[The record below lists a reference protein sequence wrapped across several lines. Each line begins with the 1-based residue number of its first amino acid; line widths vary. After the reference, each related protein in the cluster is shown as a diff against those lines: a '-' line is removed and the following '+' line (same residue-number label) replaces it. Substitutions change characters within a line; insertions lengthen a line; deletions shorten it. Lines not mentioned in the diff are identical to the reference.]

1 MHLINERDWQ
11 KLGKRLIPYISLV
24 GIVGTTLLSLVRYVG
39 WTMKLELLS
48 HFQLQYLGITILLFG
63 LILLTRPKYWV
74 FVSFFCLGITLI
86 AIIPWYIPQTNVG
99 GESGKP
105 LHVFLLNVHQ
115 RNKNYAKAISLVR
128 EENPDVAVFDEVN
141 EGWIE
146 QLNTLKDILPY
157 SVEQVNPSSLGIT
170 IYSKLPLKNVAV
182 DFFGTT
188 DSPTILSDLSIN
200 GSVISLIA
208 AHPLPPFK
216 AAFFKSRNKQLEEM
230 GKYVQ
235 QMKYPA
241 LIVGDLNI
249 TMWSPY
255 YKKFI
260 RQTELRNA
268 RQGFGI
274 LPSWPA
280 NSSVSRVP
288 GTIAPLVS
296 IPIDHYLMSP
306 EIEVSKIRIGQN
318 VGSDHLP
325 VIADLVIPV
334 KT

>member
-1 MHLINERDWQ
+1 MSVINERYWQ
-11 KLGKRLIPYISLV
+11 KLGKRLIPYVLLL

-39 WTMKLELLS
+39 WTRRLELLS
-48 HFQLQYLGITILLFG
+48 HFQVQYLGIIVLLFG
-63 LILLTRPKYWV
+63 LILLTRQKFWILIGL
-74 FVSFFCLGITLI
+74 FCLAITLI
-86 AIIPWYIPQTNVG
+86 AIFPWYIPQAEVG
-99 GESGKP
+99 SESENH
-105 LHVFLLNVHQ
+105 LRCFLLNVHQ
-115 RNKNYAKAISLVR
+115 KNKNYAKAISLVR
-128 EENPDVAVFDEVN
+128 EENPEVAVFDEVN

-146 QLNTLKDILPY
+146 HLNTLKDILPY

-170 IYSKLPLKNVAV
+170 IYSKLPLKNVSV

-188 DSPTILSDLSIN
+188 QSPTILSDLTID
-200 GSVISLIA
+200 GQVVSLIA

-216 AAFFKSRNKQLEEM
+216 PAFFQSRNKQLEEIA
-230 GKYVQ
+230 KYVKQ
-235 QMKYPA
+235 IKYPV
-241 LIVGDLNI
+241 LMVGDLNI

-255 YKKFI
+255 YKKFMS
-260 RQTELRNA
+260 QTELSNA

-296 IPIDHYLMSP
+296 IPIDHYLISP
-306 EIEVSKIRIGQN
+306 EINVSKIRIGQN

-325 VIADLVIPV
+325 VIADFVIPV
-334 KT
+334 KK

>member
-1 MHLINERDWQ
+1 M
-11 KLGKRLIPYISLV
+11 

-39 WTMKLELLS
+39 WTRKLELLS
-48 HFQLQYLGITILLFG
+48 HFQVQYLGIILLLLG
-63 LILLTRPKYWV
+63 LVLLTRPKYWIC
-74 FVSFFCLGITLI
+74 VSLLGLATTLI
-86 AIIPWYIPQTNVG
+86 AVIPWYIPHTEAG
-99 GESGKP
+99 SEFGKP

-115 RNKNYAKAISLVR
+115 RNKNYAEAISLVR
-128 EENPDVAVFDEVN
+128 EENPDVAVLDEVN

-146 QLNTLKDILPY
+146 QLNSLKDILPY

-170 IYSKLPLKNVAV
+170 IYSKLPLKNVSV
-182 DFFGTT
+182 DFFGTK
-188 DSPTILSDLSIN
+188 DSPTILSNLNID
-200 GSVISLIA
+200 GQVISLIA

-216 AAFFKSRNKQLEEM
+216 PAFFQSRNKQLEEM
-230 GKYVQ
+230 GKYVK
-235 QMKYPA
+235 QMEYPA

-296 IPIDHYLMSP
+296 IPIDHYLISP
-306 EIEVSKIRIGQN
+306 EIKVSKIKIGRN